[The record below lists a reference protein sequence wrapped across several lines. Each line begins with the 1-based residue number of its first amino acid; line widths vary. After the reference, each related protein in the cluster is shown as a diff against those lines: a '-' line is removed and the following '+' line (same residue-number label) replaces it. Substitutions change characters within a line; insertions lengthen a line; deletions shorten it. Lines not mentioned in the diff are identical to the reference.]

1 MLAAE
6 EQLILQ
12 TALIEAMDPDQSKSN
27 ITGVLMDTESQR
39 TCITKEIGKKLKHTT
54 EVNVKLTV
62 LTFGTSKLK

>member
-39 TCITKEIGKKLKHTT
+39 TYITKEIGKKLKHTT